1 MTVRAARTFAGYQ
14 ALFCDRLGRADFLK
28 LSPEAVGLLFM
39 LRLLADRAILMSR
52 GTSNHGKIWDDQ
64 AERWWVGADAEA
76 WFADLH
82 PGRAQDVAGWMAE
95 LRRGGFVAGDFDEE
109 LVVSDFVED
118 DLRKAGNVRAV
129 AFGERGVGVEGFSG
143 AGGYDETG
151 DGGGARGGRFRTPQ
165 APAHRGGQPS
175 PLSPAPMER
184 DDAHGGISA
193 SVGGKGGLYSNNTHY
208 GKQQTPNPQTQTLQ
222 TPYQTHPRMEHAA
235 NSNDGDGLRMEGAGE
250 RGDGDFYAKIHGLNI
265 FSAAQFACRQNDVVF
280 RKAFEARLN
289 HYGEKVAREA
299 LEYVAIQVHQNP
311 HSIRRDWWKDGH
323 PIGGPLLWSVFDKFG
338 ESAGVS
344 KYVKRERVGFK

>member
-82 PGRAQDVAGWMAE
+82 PARAQDVAVWMAE

-118 DLRKAGNVRAV
+118 DLRKAGNVRAI
-129 AFGERGVGVEGFSG
+129 AFGERGGCVGAFPGRV
-143 AGGYDETG
+143 A
-151 DGGGARGGRFRTPQ
+151 AMRRGKVRR
-165 APAHRGGQPS
+165 AV
-175 PLSPAPMER
+175 
-184 DDAHGGISA
+184 A
-193 SVGGKGGLYSNNTHY
+193 SVLERLKRPRVVAGNRPPARPRRWSAKTRMEEAPHLWGERGACIQTIPIMANNKHQTH
-208 GKQQTPNPQTQTLQ
+208 KLKRFKHHTNPIRTWRTPQTQT
-222 TPYQTHPRMEHAA
+222 M
-235 NSNDGDGLRMEGAGE
+235 GMGGAWRARA
-250 RGDGDFYAKIHGLNI
+250 RGGTVISMQRSTG
-265 FSAAQFACRQNDVVF
+265 
-280 RKAFEARLN
+280 
-289 HYGEKVAREA
+289 
-299 LEYVAIQVHQNP
+299 
-311 HSIRRDWWKDGH
+311 
-323 PIGGPLLWSVFDKFG
+323 
-338 ESAGVS
+338 
-344 KYVKRERVGFK
+344 